1 VAYTLGVDLGTTF
14 SAAATIDEDGVPTM
28 VGLGNRALQI
38 PSVVFVRDDGSMI
51 VGEQAEREATTDPTR
66 VVREFKRR
74 VGDDIPIVVAGKPYS
89 PELMMAQVLRW
100 VIEQTTDRRGEA
112 PTRVSLTHPAAW
124 TRDYKVGK
132 LHEAARLAG
141 LDSIS
146 TCPEPVAAAMNY
158 ASQHRVEVG
167 DRICVYDLGGGT
179 FDVCVLAK
187 TATGF
192 EILGNPSGD
201 ALLGGIDF
209 DKAITGKVSRDLS
222 ALFATADLDD
232 PGFFRF
238 QRDCVEAKESLSADV
253 ATVIGVSIAG
263 TTTSVRLTRAEFEAM
278 IDPLLT
284 ETISKTALELSS
296 AGVDA
301 ADLRS
306 IVLIGGSSRIPLVTE
321 KLTSAFHCP
330 VARNTH
336 PKHDVALGAALAGW
350 LENPG
355 HTVIVGGDHVPAAAR
370 DRPNHR
376 RRLMRASAAG
386 VGAVVII
393 VGGFV
398 VGGRFWAGANSA
410 GADSTAPIAPTTTAT
425 VQSPVIASPSP
436 ATASPSLGSR
446 GTGSM
451 GPSATPS
458 RTQSADS
465 STTPTTP
472 STPAVPP
479 PSSLDQDTVAWLR
492 QLCAGGNQMKLLQL
506 SPTKRYP
513 SVDAAQAQWVDS
525 YAQRAAVADSTATR
539 LEQITPGP
547 VAGGRV
553 DPGPVITRL
562 RELAVIMRNGA
573 NVLQQLDPPTPETIA
588 QSVGNIEAQIDPEET
603 LADVRKL
610 STPELAFVGSL
621 PGCENISN

>member
-1 VAYTLGVDLGTTF
+1 LAYTLGVDLGTTF

-38 PSVVFVRDDGSMI
+38 PTVIYIRADGTLL

-74 VGDDIPIVVAGKPYS
+74 IGDDVPIVVGGQPYS
-89 PELMMAQVLRW
+89 AELMMAQVLRW
-100 VIEQTTDRRGEA
+100 VVEQTTERRGEP
-112 PTRVSLTHPAAW
+112 PTQVTLTHPAAW

-132 LHEAARLAG
+132 LQEAARLAG
-141 LDSIS
+141 LEKIS

-167 DRICVYDLGGGT
+167 ERICVYDLGGGT

-187 TATGF
+187 TASGF

-209 DKAITGKVSRDLS
+209 DKAITGKVGRDLS

-238 QRDCVEAKESLSADV
+238 QRDCVEAKESLSVDV
-253 ATVIGVSIAG
+253 ATVIPVSIAG

-278 IDPLLT
+278 IDPLLA

-321 KLTSAFHCP
+321 KLTSAFRCP

-350 LENPG
+350 LETT
-355 HTVIVGGDHVPAAAR
+355 HRATAVVGEPAPAA
-370 DRPNHR
+370 DPVPGRPVHR
-376 RRLMRASAAG
+376 RRLVRASAAG
-386 VGAVVII
+386 SRPA
-393 VGGFV
+393 
-398 VGGRFWAGANSA
+398 RPKRTTPASARRRPRAG
-410 GADSTAPIAPTTTAT
+410 
-425 VQSPVIASPSP
+425 SPVRNRRPR
-436 ATASPSLGSR
+436 SR
-446 GTGSM
+446 RPGLQL
-451 GPSATPS
+451 
-458 RTQSADS
+458 RQHH
-465 STTPTTP
+465 
-472 STPAVPP
+472 PP
-479 PSSLDQDTVAWLR
+479 PGRRPPIRRSNLSRPRPPRHQRLPPSQPSSR
-492 QLCAGGNQMKLLQL
+492 
-506 SPTKRYP
+506 RRP
-513 SVDAAQAQWVDS
+513 SIG
-525 YAQRAAVADSTATR
+525 TR
-539 LEQITPGP
+539 
-547 VAGGRV
+547 
-553 DPGPVITRL
+553 
-562 RELAVIMRNGA
+562 
-573 NVLQQLDPPTPETIA
+573 
-588 QSVGNIEAQIDPEET
+588 
-603 LADVRKL
+603 
-610 STPELAFVGSL
+610 
-621 PGCENISN
+621 

>member
-1 VAYTLGVDLGTTF
+1 
-14 SAAATIDEDGVPTM
+14 
-28 VGLGNRALQI
+28 
-38 PSVVFVRDDGSMI
+38 MI

-89 PELMMAQVLRW
+89 PELMMARVLRW
-100 VIEQTTDRRGEA
+100 VVDQTSERRGEA
-112 PTRVSLTHPAAW
+112 PTQVSLTHPVAW

-141 LDSIS
+141 LEKIA

-158 ASQHRVEVG
+158 ASDHRVEVG

-278 IDPLLT
+278 ID
-284 ETISKTALELSS
+284 
-296 AGVDA
+296 
-301 ADLRS
+301 
-306 IVLIGGSSRIPLVTE
+306 PLVTE

>member
-14 SAAATIDEDGVPTM
+14 AAAATIDEDGVPTM

-38 PSVVFVRDDGSMI
+38 PSVVFVRDDGSML

-100 VIEQTTDRRGEA
+100 VVDQTSERRGEA
-112 PTRVSLTHPAAW
+112 PTQVSLTHPAAW

-141 LDSIS
+141 LEKIA

-158 ASQHRVEVG
+158 ASHHRVEVG

-209 DKAITGKVSRDLS
+209 DKAIAGKVSRDLS

-253 ATVIGVSIAG
+253 AIVIPVSLAG
-263 TTTSVRLTRAEFEAM
+263 TTTCVRLTRAEFEAM

-296 AGVDA
+296 AGVDP

-355 HTVIVGGDHVPAAAR
+355 HTAIVGGNRVRAAAQE
-370 DRPNHR
+370 RPAHR
-376 RRLMRASAAG
+376 RRLMRASVVG
-386 VGAVVII
+386 VGAVVVV

-398 VGGRFWAGANSA
+398 VGGRFSA
-410 GADSTAPIAPTTTAT
+410 GADSTAPMTATPAAT
-425 VQSPVIASPSP
+425 VQSPALASPTPVS
-436 ATASPSLGSR
+436 TSQ
-446 GTGSM
+446 TQ
-451 GPSATPS
+451 TPS
-458 RTQSADS
+458 PPAAP
-465 STTPTTP
+465 TPTT
-472 STPAVPP
+472 TTVAP
-479 PSSLDQDTVAWLR
+479 PSSFDQSTVSWFR
-492 QLCAGGNQMKLLQL
+492 QLCNGGDQMGRLEIQSDKTFP
-506 SPTKRYP
+506 SYP
-513 SVDAAQAQWVDS
+513 AAQKEYEQS
-525 YAQRAAVADSTATR
+525 FLQRAAIAESTAGR
-539 LEQITPGP
+539 LEQISQGPIASGAIDPTPVVKGLRD
-547 VAGGRV
+547 AAA
-553 DPGPVITRL
+553 TMRL
-562 RELAVIMRNGA
+562 TAQS
-573 NVLQQLDPPTPETIA
+573 LQQLASPTRDSIGEIVNSARTQIKKEFVPADPTRLT
-588 QSVGNIEAQIDPEET
+588 DPE
-603 LADVRKL
+603 R
-610 STPELAFVGSL
+610 AFVNSL
-621 PGCENISN
+621 PGCTLGGQ